1 MNKNEYCEQALWG
14 FTLGRPNAASFVAD
28 LRDKDIVRPF
38 DTYKVGASLIPD
50 EDEMESTPVQYAWVK
65 DPSGYLVDIRED
77 QIRYNRVVLNVIDLD
92 ESIDFYTNI
101 LGLQMFRK
109 RSNVNNRPRDAS
121 FCAYLVLK
129 DS

>member
-1 MNKNEYCEQALWG
+1 M
-14 FTLGRPNAASFVAD
+14 
-28 LRDKDIVRPF
+28 VRPF

-50 EDEMESTPVQYAWVK
+50 EDEMVSTPAHYAWIK
-65 DPSGYLVDIRED
+65 DPSGYLVDVRED
-77 QIRYNRVVLNVIDLD
+77 QIHYNRVVLNVIDLD

-109 RSNVNNRPRDAS
+109 RSNVNNRPRDPS

-129 DS
+129 DI